1 MGRSRMVG
9 GSSSGAGDGE
19 GLGSLVRIMGSVEE
33 LMKLLGCFGVT
44 SAKSGA
50 VVATYET
57 TPNTELE
64 TCGNLR
70 RLEHQ

>member
-1 MGRSRMVG
+1 M
-9 GSSSGAGDGE
+9 
-19 GLGSLVRIMGSVEE
+19 RIMGSVEE

-57 TPNTELE
+57 TPKSAE